1 MGNKTYQERE
11 NSTLYMSK
19 SREGENSEVES
30 KTKGIKWALAKMTDI

>member
-1 MGNKTYQERE
+1 MGNKTYEERE

-30 KTKGIKWALAKMTDI
+30 KNKGIK